1 MITRENRNVFDL
13 RRVAVLFSPFSK
25 ADPMAANNAIAPSD
39 NSDVPSR
46 PCDKCDADMT
56 HLSDLQPIIGSAA
69 MRIFR
74 CYACNHVVSEAR

>member
-1 MITRENRNVFDL
+1 ML
-13 RRVAVLFSPFSK
+13 RRSVSQSSQ
-25 ADPMAANNAIAPSD
+25 ADHMPASD
-39 NSDVPSR
+39 TKVPSASEGAPLR
-46 PCDKCDADMT
+46 VCDKCDADMT